1 MEIGTKSVLE
11 VNCFGHVKQFIVG
24 DVVIINTDNN
34 GDITGRITFIDMGD
48 VEIDCSERFYSNI
61 VNVKYENI
69 VNISL
74 VEEEQN

>member
-11 VNCFGHVKQFIVG
+11 VNCYGHVKQFMVG
-24 DVVIINTDNN
+24 DVVTINTDNN
-34 GDITGRITFIDMGD
+34 GDITGRIIFIDMDD
-48 VEIDCSERFYSNI
+48 VEIDCSERYYSNI
-61 VNVKYENI
+61 VNVKYKNI